1 MTAKE
6 KAYYKYADYRYRS
19 MILDTIASEKQL
31 DEPTLLSFILKET
44 EHDSELGEVTLAF
57 VGNSYHKLIHAK
69 LIEGDSKTGIIKLT
83 EYGESA
89 VRNGTW
95 HGLALTAW
103 VGYKSLTMSHW
114 ALMIA
119 LGSFVVAIVSLL
131 LVSLNKCT

>member
-1 MTAKE
+1 MTSKE
-6 KAYYKYADYRYRS
+6 KAYNNYADYRFRS
-19 MILDTIASEKQL
+19 MILDVIASEKQL

-44 EHDSELGEVTLAF
+44 EHDGELGNVTLAF

-69 LIEGDSKTGIIKLT
+69 LLEGDYKTGIIRLT

-103 VGYKSLTMSHW
+103 VGYKSLMMAQW
-114 ALMIA
+114 ALWIA
-119 LGSFVVAIVSLL
+119 LGSFVVAISSLL
-131 LVSLNKCT
+131 LVGLK

>member
-1 MTAKE
+1 MTSKE
-6 KAYYKYADYRYRS
+6 KAYNNYADYRFRS
-19 MILDTIASEKQL
+19 MILDVIASEKQL

-44 EHDSELGEVTLAF
+44 EHDGELGNVTLAF

-69 LIEGDSKTGIIKLT
+69 LLEGDYKTIRLT

-103 VGYKSLTMSHW
+103 VGYKSLMMAQW
-114 ALMIA
+114 ALWIA
-119 LGSFVVAIVSLL
+119 LGSFVVAIASLL
-131 LVSLNKCT
+131 IVGLK

>member
-1 MTAKE
+1 MTSKE
-6 KAYYKYADYRYRS
+6 KAYNNYADYRFRS
-19 MILDTIASEKQL
+19 MILDVIASEKQL

-44 EHDSELGEVTLAF
+44 EHDGELGNVTLAF

-69 LIEGDSKTGIIKLT
+69 LLEGDYKTGIIRLT

-103 VGYKSLTMSHW
+103 VGYKSLMMAQW
-114 ALMIA
+114 ALWIA
-119 LGSFVVAIVSLL
+119 LGSFVVAIASLL
-131 LVSLNKCT
+131 IVGLK

>member
-1 MTAKE
+1 MTSKE
-6 KAYYKYADYRYRS
+6 KAFNNYADYRYRS
-19 MILDTIASEKQL
+19 MILDVIASEKQL

-44 EHDSELGEVTLAF
+44 EHDGELGNVTLAF

-69 LIEGDSKTGIIKLT
+69 LLEGDYKTGIIKLT

-103 VGYKSLTMSHW
+103 VGYKSLTMAQW
-114 ALMIA
+114 ALWIA
-119 LGSFVVAIVSLL
+119 FGSFVVAIASLF
-131 LVSLNKCT
+131 LVGLK